1 MFYLVSTTLNKD
13 KLSYDIIEEF
23 KTIKEAYDYLYKNG
37 YKKYNSNIKFKSNHY
52 YNNKRYNYP
61 KTFHTTHNSLKH
73 SRKIKNHP
81 HKSQM
86 HL

>member
-13 KLSYDIIEEF
+13 KVTYDIIKEV

-52 YNNKRYNYP
+52 YNNKFKNV
-61 KTFHTTHNSLKH
+61 SLWKEEDVDQ
-73 SRKIKNHP
+73 ILDEYLGNIYC
-81 HKSQM
+81 
-86 HL
+86 LI